1 MSEIDKQLSAAGNT
15 LVPAI
20 LALEARGFELSVD
33 QSVNQPLWKARNGN
47 QSFTAEDPL
56 TLLGLIRLTELRGPD
71 WQAEDHEID
80 EVIKRY
86 ELAG

>member
-1 MSEIDKQLSAAGNT
+1 MTDIDKQLSAAGHT

-20 LALEARGFELSVD
+20 LALEALGFELSVD
-33 QSVNQPLWKARNGN
+33 LGLNQPLWKARNGME
-47 QSFTAEDPL
+47 SFTAEDPL

-71 WQAEDHEID
+71 WQADNNQIN
-80 EVIKRY
+80 EVIQRY